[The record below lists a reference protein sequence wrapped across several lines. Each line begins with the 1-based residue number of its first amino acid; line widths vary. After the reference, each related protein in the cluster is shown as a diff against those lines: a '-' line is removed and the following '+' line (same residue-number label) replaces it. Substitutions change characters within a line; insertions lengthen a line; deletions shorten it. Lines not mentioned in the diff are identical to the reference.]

1 MDHITSNFIIVCLVL
16 SSLFFIKKYRFL
28 GVVIA
33 AALIGSDTDSAGI
46 LYAVLKYVPFYKVIV
61 RGFIL
66 SVYLYSIYAVFRYY
80 LQGKIKSVFMFWYYF
95 PLLILSFLVFIINFT
110 RGNGLIISLSEVI
123 WLGIPFF
130 SIWTLGAIELNSDE
144 ALKKL
149 LFIQAIVAMIILL
162 LGPVVRSINGV
173 SYAYIIGADSWK
185 NLFEIVINSKISIGN
200 FSKQSLDVLKFAQ
213 FHNPNSLGVYSTV
226 FLVVAINFF
235 LQRKPRI
242 DKFLSAVFFLA
253 VGLIGWFNSLTRGPI
268 FIVMLVLMVYFLG
281 VLFKPLSKKRIIL
294 FFVLCYFAILNFNTL
309 SRLAD
314 YMFVDST
321 NISITSR
328 ISGFDYAF
336 NAISN
341 NPVFGVETDED
352 DPIPHI
358 LPLKIAT
365 NYGLPA
371 AILITIPFLHLIVT
385 TIRVFISDFI
395 KEKPENALYPSMI
408 AGVIVGAYLTNGIVV
423 YVLFWVLLSE
433 ALNKFQILKPLK
445 YPEIEE
451 SSGLVQGFPPVIK
464 VMSDS

>member
-1 MDHITSNFIIVCLVL
+1 MDHITSNFIIVCLVV

-46 LYAVLKYVPFYKVIV
+46 LYAILEYVPFYKVIV
-61 RGFIL
+61 RGLIL
-66 SVYLYSIYAVFRYY
+66 GVYLYSIYAVFRYY
-80 LQGKIKSVFMFWYYF
+80 LLGKIKSVFMFWYYL
-95 PLLILSFLVFIINFT
+95 PLLILSILVFVINFT

-130 SIWTLGAIELNSDE
+130 SIWTLGSIELSSDE
-144 ALKKL
+144 AFKRL
-149 LFIQAIVAMIILL
+149 LIFQAIVMMIVLL
-162 LGPVVRSINGV
+162 LGPVVRSINGA

-185 NLFEIVINSKISIGN
+185 NLSEIVINSKISIGS
-200 FSKQSLDVLKFAQ
+200 FSKQSLEVLKFAQ

-226 FLVVAINFF
+226 FLVVAISFF
-235 LQRKPRI
+235 LQRKPTI
-242 DKFLSAVFFLA
+242 NKFIPAVLFLV

-268 FIVMLVLMVYFLG
+268 FIVMLVLMVYILG
-281 VLFKPLSKKRIIL
+281 VLVKPLSKKRIFL
-294 FFVLCYFAILNFNTL
+294 FFILCYFAILNFNTL

-321 NISITSR
+321 NISVTSR

-336 NAISN
+336 NVISN
-341 NPVFGVETDED
+341 HPVFGIETDED

-385 TIRVFISDFI
+385 TIKRFFDDFI

-408 AGVIVGAYLTNGIVV
+408 AGVIVGAYLTNGVVV
-423 YVLFWVLLSE
+423 YVLFWVLLLE
-433 ALNKFQILKPLK
+433 ALDKFQVLKHLNCS
-445 YPEIEE
+445 EVEE
-451 SSGLVQGFPPVIK
+451 TTDLSQDFQPTIQI
-464 VMSDS
+464 MSE